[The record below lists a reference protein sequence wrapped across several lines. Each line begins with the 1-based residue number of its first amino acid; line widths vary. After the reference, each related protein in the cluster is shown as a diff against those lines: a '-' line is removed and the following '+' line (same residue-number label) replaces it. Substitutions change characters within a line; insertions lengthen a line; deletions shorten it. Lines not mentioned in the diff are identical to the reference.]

1 MSSQFFEESEMKE
14 GPVPDGPGHTV
25 VLAVLLTRATSLR
38 RQLLPYANI
47 GSSKR
52 HSATQ
57 TRQTPRD
64 NMSKGQTNHGR
75 ELGDTRLHT

>member
-1 MSSQFFEESEMKE
+1 MT
-14 GPVPDGPGHTV
+14 GPVPDGLGHSAV
-25 VLAVLLTRATSLR
+25 SAVLLTRATSLR
-38 RQLLPYANI
+38 CQLLPYANI

-52 HSATQ
+52 HNASQ

-75 ELGDTRLHT
+75 ELGDTRLPA